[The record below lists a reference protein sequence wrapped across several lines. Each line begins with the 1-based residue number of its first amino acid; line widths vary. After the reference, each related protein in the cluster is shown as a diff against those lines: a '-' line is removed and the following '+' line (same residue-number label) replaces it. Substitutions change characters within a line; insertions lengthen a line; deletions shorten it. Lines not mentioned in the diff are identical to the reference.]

1 MSLPHY
7 TVGVHMNLFKTHLQM
22 FWQHQKLAFHF
33 KANLTGTGDS
43 LQCVIYM
50 QIYGHKGARLL
61 TCTASQALH

>member
-1 MSLPHY
+1 
-7 TVGVHMNLFKTHLQM
+7 M
-22 FWQHQKLAFHF
+22 FWQHQELAFHF